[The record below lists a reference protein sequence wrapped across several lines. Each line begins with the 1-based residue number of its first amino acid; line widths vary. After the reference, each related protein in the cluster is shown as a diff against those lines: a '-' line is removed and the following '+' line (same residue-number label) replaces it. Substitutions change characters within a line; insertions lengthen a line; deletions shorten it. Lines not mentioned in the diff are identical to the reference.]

1 MALTNFAALTN
12 EAKTAW
18 SMDLW
23 KHARNYSFMNQFT
36 GSGTNS
42 MIQRI
47 SELKKTEKGGRA
59 VITLLADLEGD
70 GIAGDRTL
78 EGNEEAMKTYE
89 QVIRIDQ
96 IRHANR
102 HEGRLAD
109 QKSIIN
115 FRENSRDVLAYW
127 LADRMDQ
134 LAFLTLSGVS
144 YAMNTDG
151 TARVGSD
158 FPFLEFAA
166 DVSALT
172 SQRRLRWDVDTT
184 NTLVTNAATSD
195 VAATDIISWETLV
208 RMKEH
213 AKNQYMRGI
222 RPQGGLDE
230 LFHVFMTPRC
240 MANLKLDDAYNLNL
254 RHSASSGINKKLFDG
269 GVVTVDG
276 LVLHEFR
283 HVYHA
288 SNWGGGSVAGSQVLM
303 CGAQA
308 LAFADIGNPEW
319 VEKKFDY
326 DNQPGISVQK
336 MLGFLKPQFNS
347 IYAGNTVQDFG
358 VISCYV
364 AD

>member
-12 EAKTAW
+12 EEKTAW
-18 SMDLW
+18 SMDMW
-23 KHARNYSFMNQFT
+23 KHARNNSFMNQFT
-36 GSGTNS
+36 GSGSNA

-47 SELKKTEKGGRA
+47 TELTKTQKGARA

-70 GIAGDRTL
+70 GIVGDRTL
-78 EGNEEAMKTYE
+78 EGNEEALKSYE

-96 IRHANR
+96 MRHANR

-115 FRENSRDVLAYW
+115 FREMSRDTLAYW
-127 LADRMDQ
+127 LADRLDQ

-144 YAMNTDG
+144 YAMNTNG

-166 DVSALT
+166 DVAPLT
-172 SQRRLRWDVDTT
+172 DARRLRWDVDTL
-184 NTLVTNAATSD
+184 NTLVTAGATTD
-195 VAATDIISWETLV
+195 LVAADKISWETLV
-208 RMKEH
+208 RMKEY
-213 AKNQYMRGI
+213 AKTNFIRGI
-222 RPQGGLDE
+222 KPQGGLDE
-230 LFHVFMTPRC
+230 LFHVFMTPRS

-254 RHSASSGINKKLFDG
+254 RHSNSKENAKLFNG
-269 GVVTVDG
+269 GVATVDG
-276 LVLHEFR
+276 LVLHEYR
-283 HVYHA
+283 HAYH
-288 SNWGGGSVAGSQVLM
+288 SDLWGSGAVKGTQVLM

-308 LAFADIGNPEW
+308 MGFADIGTPEW

-336 MLGFLKPQFNS
+336 MVGFLKPRFNS
-347 IYAGNTVQDFG
+347 IYAGNTVQDHG
-358 VISCYV
+358 LLSCYV